1 MSVVMDLVYLLVFPG
16 FLFLF
21 AAGLFAEY
29 VDRKLYAKIQNRV
42 GPPIVQPFADFLKL
56 LSKES
61 IVPEA
66 ADRDV
71 YVVAPL
77 FGLAGVLTAIL
88 YVPVWSEEAVFA
100 FQGDLV
106 VVLFLLALPSF
117 ALFFGGWHSRNRF
130 SDVGTLRTLTQLF
143 GYEVPFFL
151 ACLAPAMAAGSW
163 EISSVMQTLSTNPVA
178 LVLLLPGFAVG
189 LLSLQAKLER
199 VPFDAPEAETE
210 IAGGSLVEYSGRKLA
225 LFKLTKDM
233 ELVVGA
239 GFLSALFLGGPYPL
253 VGVAGPIGG
262 FVAFALKVLFVVVL
276 LTVVKSAFARVR
288 IEQAVGVF
296 YKWAVGIAIVQMLI
310 VIAAA
315 TAGIGGL

>member
-1 MSVVMDLVYLLVFPG
+1 MSVAMDLVYLFVFPG

-21 AAGLFAEY
+21 AAGLFVEY
-29 VDRKLYAKIQNRV
+29 VDRKLYATVQNRV

-71 YVVAPL
+71 FVVAPL
-77 FGLAGVLTAIL
+77 FGMAGVLTAIL
-88 YVPVWSEEAVFA
+88 YVPVWGAEAVFA

-106 VVLFLLALPSF
+106 VVLFLLSVPSF

-130 SDVGTLRTLTQLF
+130 SDIGTLRTLTQLF

-151 ACLAPAMAAGSW
+151 ACLAPALAAGTW
-163 EISSVMQTLSTNPVA
+163 EISSVMGTLVETPIA
-178 LVLLLPGFAVG
+178 LVLLLPGFFVG

-210 IAGGSLVEYSGRKLA
+210 IAGGSLVEYSGRRLA

-239 GFLSALFLGGPYPL
+239 GFLSALFLGGPHPL

-262 FVAFALKVLFVVVL
+262 FVAFALKVLLVVIL
-276 LTVVKSAFARVR
+276 LTVLKSAFARLR
-288 IEQAVGVF
+288 IEQAVSVF
-296 YKWAVGIAIVQMLI
+296 YRWAVGIAIVQMLI

-315 TAGIGGL
+315 SAGIGGL

>member
-1 MSVVMDLVYLLVFPG
+1 MSVAMDLVYLLVFPG

-21 AAGLFAEY
+21 AAGMFVEY
-29 VDRKLYAKIQNRV
+29 LDRKLYATIQNRV

-71 YVVAPL
+71 FVVAPL
-77 FGLAGVLTAIL
+77 FGMAGVLTAIL
-88 YVPVWSEEAVFA
+88 YVPVWAEEAVFA

-106 VVLFLLALPSF
+106 VVLFLLSVPSF

-151 ACLAPAMAAGSW
+151 ACLAPAMAAGTW
-163 EISSVMQTLSTNPVA
+163 EISGVMGTLVETPIA
-178 LVLLLPGFAVG
+178 LVLLLPGFFVG

-199 VPFDAPEAETE
+199 VPFDVPEAETE

-239 GFLSALFLGGPYPL
+239 GFLSALFLGGPHPL

-276 LTVVKSAFARVR
+276 LTVLKSAFARLR

-296 YKWAVGIAIVQMLI
+296 YRWAVGIAIVQMLI

-315 TAGIGGL
+315 SAGIGGL

>member
-1 MSVVMDLVYLLVFPG
+1 MSVAMDIVYLLVFPG

-21 AAGLFAEY
+21 AAGMFVEY
-29 VDRKLYAKIQNRV
+29 IDRKLYAKVQNRV

-71 YVVAPL
+71 YLVAPL
-77 FGLAGVLTAIL
+77 FGMAGVLTAIL
-88 YVPVWSEEAVFA
+88 YVPVWAEEAVFA

-106 VVLFLLALPSF
+106 VVLFLLSIPSF

-130 SDVGTLRTLTQLF
+130 SDIGTLRTLTQLF

-151 ACLAPAMAAGSW
+151 ACLAPALAAETW
-163 EISSVMQTLSTNPVA
+163 EISGVTKALGTNPVSLA
-178 LVLLLPGFAVG
+178 LLLPGFFVG

-233 ELVVGA
+233 EMVVGA
-239 GFLSALFLGGPYPL
+239 GFLSALFLGGPHPL

-276 LTVVKSAFARVR
+276 LTVIKSAFARVR
-288 IEQAVGVF
+288 IEQSVGVF
-296 YKWAVGIAIVQMLI
+296 YKWAVGIAIVQLLI

-315 TAGIGGL
+315 SAGIGGL

>member
-71 YVVAPL
+71 YLVAPL

-88 YVPVWSEEAVFA
+88 YVPVWAEEAVFA

-163 EISSVMQTLSTNPVA
+163 EISSVMGTLSTNPVA
-178 LVLLLPGFAVG
+178 LALLLPGFAVG

-239 GFLSALFLGGPYPL
+239 AFLSALFLGGPYPL

-296 YKWAVGIAIVQMLI
+296 YRWAVGIAIVQMLI

>member
-1 MSVVMDLVYLLVFPG
+1 MGIAMDLVYLLVFPG
-16 FLFLF
+16 FLFLST
-21 AAGLFAEY
+21 AGMAVQY
-29 VDRKLYAKIQNRV
+29 VDRKLYAKVQNRV
-42 GPPIVQPFADFLKL
+42 GPPAVQPFADFLKL

-66 ADRDV
+66 AERDV
-71 YVVAPL
+71 FVVAPL

-88 YVPVWSEEAVFA
+88 YVPVWGPEAVFA

-106 VVLFLLALPSF
+106 VVLFLLSIPSF

-151 ACLAPAMAAGSW
+151 ACLAPAMAAESW
-163 EISSVMQTLSTNPVA
+163 EISTVMTTLAESPLA
-178 LVLLLPGFAVG
+178 LVLLLPGFFVA

-199 VPFDAPEAETE
+199 VPFDAPEAESE
-210 IAGGSLVEYSGRKLA
+210 IVGGALVEYSGRKLA
-225 LFKLTKDM
+225 LFHMTKDI
-233 ELVVGA
+233 EFVVGA
-239 GFLSALFLGGPYPL
+239 GFLSALFLGGTAPL
-253 VGVAGPIGG
+253 YGIAGPVGG

-276 LTVVKSAFARVR
+276 LTVAKAAFARVR
-288 IEQAVGVF
+288 IEQSVGVF
-296 YKWAVGIAIVQMLI
+296 YKWAVGIAIVQLLI

-315 TAGIGGL
+315 SANVGGL